1 MNCLHLPQ
9 GLITPGPLFVTATTH
24 NISSFLPS
32 SSGSPRSAL
41 VRPGVLRDEQPFAA
55 ALEKATFSAQREPEK
70 WKVFIP
76 VKVRAWEVRQA
87 EETVSVT
94 S

>member
-1 MNCLHLPQ
+1 
-9 GLITPGPLFVTATTH
+9 
-24 NISSFLPS
+24 
-32 SSGSPRSAL
+32 
-41 VRPGVLRDEQPFAA
+41 VLRDEQPFAA